1 MEPLDSFTLAPM
13 SAGDIID
20 RAVRLYKK
28 HFLVLLRIVLGPSL
42 VAYAGAIMFSIGMRN
57 FSMMRGDARV
67 AATTSLMVAG
77 GALWLAGK
85 LIFYA
90 VLGGSSRSLV
100 AHFFNGREILARDV
114 YRAVGE
120 RFGALLGAMF
130 VIGMLFG
137 VVSMMLLFVE
147 GILLMI
153 IGALGSYLFPIVPEW
168 VQVILS
174 IGGVVATVG
183 VAVFSFLIV
192 YSRLVYVPQIL
203 MVENKPVSSSISRSF
218 SLASG
223 ELKRIAAVILFWV
236 YVAWSLWV
244 LLKVPVGFYADSV
257 GVDISPFNPNA
268 PLWYSIANQT
278 ITQVSEILIAPIA
291 MLGFTL
297 LYLNS
302 RVRQEGYDVEL
313 LANRVL
319 APPPRIEMPAVPVEY
334 APAPAFPSIL
344 GLSDYS
350 PAGPRESSV
359 VAGLGIDP
367 PAPGEAAVQAATGAA
382 EIPAAEIDDSPAVSE
397 PVRAFE
403 PMARPAAA
411 NAASKVCRWCG
422 SDGSVEDR
430 FCRVCGSVF

>member
-1 MEPLDSFTLAPM
+1 MESLDSFTLAPM

-57 FSMMRGDARV
+57 FTLMRGDTRV
-67 AATTSLMVAG
+67 AATTSLMLVG
-77 GALWLAGK
+77 GALWIAGK

-114 YRAVGE
+114 YRAVRE
-120 RFGALLGAMF
+120 RIWALLGSMF
-130 VIGMLFG
+130 VIVMMFG
-137 VVSMMLLFVE
+137 VVAMMLMFVE
-147 GILLMI
+147 GILFMI
-153 IGALGSYLFPIVPEW
+153 IGALGVYIFPFVPEW
-168 VQVILS
+168 MRIILS
-174 IGGVVATVG
+174 IAGGLATVG
-183 VAVFSFLIV
+183 TALFSFLLV

-203 MVENKPVSSSISRSF
+203 MVENKAVSGSISRSF

-244 LLKVPVGFYADSV
+244 LMTVPVGIYAESM
-257 GVDISPFNPNA
+257 GVDISPFNANA
-268 PLWYSIANQT
+268 PIWYSIANQT
-278 ITQVSEILIAPIA
+278 ITQVSEILIAPVA

-302 RVRQEGYDVEL
+302 RVRKEGYDVEL

-319 APPPRIEMPAVPVEY
+319 APPPRIEMPAVPPPMTVDY
-334 APAPAFPSIL
+334 VTTSAFPSIL
-344 GLSDYS
+344 GLNDYS
-350 PAGPRESSV
+350 PAGSV
-359 VAGLGIDP
+359 QAMYGSDLQARDAAASQI
-367 PAPGEAAVQAATGAA
+367 AEAADLPGA
-382 EIPAAEIDDSPAVSE
+382 EIADVPVVPEA
-397 PVRAFE
+397 VRASGT
-403 PMARPAAA
+403 
-411 NAASKVCRWCG
+411 ASAPEETTAPNKICPWCG
-422 SDGSVEDR
+422 SNGSVEDR
-430 FCRVCGSVF
+430 FCRVCGSVY